1 MKNKDIQ
8 KGFIK
13 IILSAVYIK
22 QMFKSITNGFSRFFT
37 KQKITILLIFI
48 VLGWGLL
55 YYSGQK
61 TGVIDRFQ
69 DGTPVGTYPSV
80 NPYSIPSGSQSP
92 SPPVL
97 LSQLS
102 KPTTSTAPK
111 NQMPSSG
118 GYSQQSITTPSDLLP
133 VDQNSQ
139 WSDLNPGMVTNGG
152 AAMPD
157 LLQAGYHI
165 GLDTIGQTLRNPN
178 YQLRS
183 DPIIPKQ
190 DIGPWNQSTIEPD
203 LGRVPLEV
211 GVYSK

>member
-1 MKNKDIQ
+1 
-8 KGFIK
+8 
-13 IILSAVYIK
+13 
-22 QMFKSITNGFSRFFT
+22 MFKSISNGFSRFFT
-37 KQKITILLIFI
+37 KQKITILIIFI
-48 VLGWGLL
+48 ILGWGLL

-61 TGVIDRFQ
+61 TGIIDRFD
-69 DGTPVGTYPSV
+69 DGTPVGAYPSTR
-80 NPYSIPSGSQSP
+80 PPALISQAQMPPHSALSSAPSAASLAASGPSP
-92 SPPVL
+92 SSPP
-97 LSQLS
+97 
-102 KPTTSTAPK
+102 
-111 NQMPSSG
+111 G
-118 GYSQQSITTPSDLLP
+118 GYSQNSITAPSDLLP

-139 WSDLNPGMVTNGG
+139 WASLNPGMITNGG